1 MKNFLNFILSLFSKK
16 RKEEN
21 DSNVDNI
28 TTKIEEKPK
37 EKIVEEKK
45 QETVDWVL
53 KITVKRKIFNECDT
67 IGDLYVSY
75 PETPDVLEFV
85 CNTLEDKVRNSKG
98 TKKEDFKKIY
108 GETAIPYGT
117 YRVVITYSNAFKKK
131 LPEILNVPL
140 YEGIRI
146 HAGNTKDS
154 TFGCILLGDSPKI
167 SQTESWIYNSQKN
180 MKKFMNIL
188 EPAIKNGRVII
199 EITD

>member
-1 MKNFLNFILSLFSKK
+1 MWKAILNLLFGSKK
-16 RKEEN
+16 KENE
-21 DSNVDNI
+21 SNVSVVVKEDKKE
-28 TTKIEEKPK
+28 TKENK
-37 EKIVEEKK
+37 VEEKK
-45 QETVDWVL
+45 KETVDWAL
-53 KITVKRKIFNECDT
+53 KITVKRKILNECDT

-75 PETPDVLEFV
+75 PEDPETLEFV
-85 CNTLEDKVRNSKG
+85 CNTLEDKVRNKKG
-98 TKKEDFKKIY
+98 TKKEDFVKVY

-117 YRVVITYSNAFKKK
+117 YRVVITYSNAFQKK

-154 TFGCILLGDSPKI
+154 TFGCILLGDNPKI

>member
-1 MKNFLNFILSLFSKK
+1 MWKAILNLLFGSKK
-16 RKEEN
+16 KENE
-21 DSNVDNI
+21 SNVSVVVKEDKKE
-28 TTKIEEKPK
+28 TKENK
-37 EKIVEEKK
+37 VEEKK
-45 QETVDWVL
+45 KETVDWAL
-53 KITVKRKIFNECDT
+53 KITVKRKILNECDT

-75 PETPDVLEFV
+75 PEDPETLEFV
-85 CNTLEDKVRNSKG
+85 CNTLEDKVRNKKG
-98 TKKEDFKKIY
+98 TKKEDFVKVY

-117 YRVVITYSNAFKKK
+117 YRVVITYSNAFQKK

-154 TFGCILLGDSPKI
+154 TFGCILLGDNPKI

-199 EITD
+199 DITD

>member
-1 MKNFLNFILSLFSKK
+1 MWKAILNLLFGSKK
-16 RKEEN
+16 KENE
-21 DSNVDNI
+21 SNVSVVVKEDKKE
-28 TTKIEEKPK
+28 TKENK
-37 EKIVEEKK
+37 VEEKK
-45 QETVDWVL
+45 KETVDWAL
-53 KITVKRKIFNECDT
+53 KITVKRKILNECDT

-75 PETPDVLEFV
+75 PEDPETLEFV
-85 CNTLEDKVRNSKG
+85 CNTLEDKVRNKKWN
-98 TKKEDFKKIY
+98 KKEDFVNVY

-117 YRVVITYSNAFKKK
+117 YRVVITYSNAFQKK

-154 TFGCILLGDSPKI
+154 TFGCILLGDNPKI

-199 EITD
+199 DITD